1 MPDLRVRRCRR
12 RCNNHRLWRRDE
24 AAAMNIAT
32 TLRWF
37 LMHACWHPKFR
48 SSADQERLQQ
58 AAAAAACRC

>member
-1 MPDLRVRRCRR
+1 
-12 RCNNHRLWRRDE
+12 
-24 AAAMNIAT
+24 MNIAT

-58 AAAAAACRC
+58 AADAAAAAAACRC